1 MFFKKL
7 LVFENIYVTLGVLK
21 GNREN
26 NMDETT
32 NIPTEEE
39 VVEGAETMPE
49 MPAAEDGTD
58 MPEES
63 TQ

>member
-1 MFFKKL
+1 
-7 LVFENIYVTLGVLK
+7 
-21 GNREN
+21 
-26 NMDETT
+26 MDETT

-49 MPAAEDGTD
+49 MPATEDGTD
-58 MPEES
+58 VPEES

>member
-1 MFFKKL
+1 
-7 LVFENIYVTLGVLK
+7 
-21 GNREN
+21 
-26 NMDETT
+26 MDETT

-39 VVEGAETMPE
+39 VVEGAETMPD
-49 MPAAEDGTD
+49 MPATEGGTD

>member
-1 MFFKKL
+1 
-7 LVFENIYVTLGVLK
+7 
-21 GNREN
+21 
-26 NMDETT
+26 MDETT

-39 VVEGAETMPE
+39 VVEGTEIVPE
-49 MPAAEDGTD
+49 MPATDDDAD